1 MGVRIGALA
10 RQLGST
16 PEAIRYYER
25 NGLLPEPARTRN
37 GYRDYSEQ
45 DVARLRLL
53 IGLRELDLPLDQ
65 AASLARMCA
74 AGQCIE
80 VTAELREGLA
90 AKRGEVAHRMDDLRF
105 LDGRLALLAG
115 QLEEGASPRD
125 SLARQVVGEAV

>member
-1 MGVRIGALA
+1 MRIGTLA

-25 NGLLPEPARTRN
+25 NGLLPEPARTSN
-37 GYRDYSEQ
+37 GYRDYTEQ
-45 DVARLRLL
+45 DASRLRLL

-65 AASLARMCA
+65 AAALACMCSD
-74 AGQCIE
+74 GRCVE
-80 VTAELREGLA
+80 VTAELRHVLA

-105 LDGRLALLAG
+105 LDGRLAHLAG

-125 SLARQVVGEAV
+125 TIARQLVGDGV

>member
-1 MGVRIGALA
+1 MRIGALA

-25 NGLLPEPARTRN
+25 NGLLPEPARTGN
-37 GYRDYSEQ
+37 GYRDYCDQ

-74 AGQCIE
+74 SGHCIE
-80 VTAELREGLA
+80 VTAELREVLA
-90 AKRGEVAHRMDDLRF
+90 EKRGGVAHRLDDLRF
-105 LDGRLALLAG
+105 LDDRLALLAG